1 MANNTI
7 CSNNTLKKWVVTIR
21 KWTKDLSLE
30 ESIGIL
36 EENSKLMSS
45 TNQLFLNELTDEE
58 GELLQE
64 LVTKSQELMLY
75 LESQKTML
83 IDHIGQM
90 NQSEKISTQYI
101 KQFSESYFVDK
112 DF

>member
-1 MANNTI
+1 M
-7 CSNNTLKKWVVTIR
+7 VVTIR
-21 KWTKDLSLE
+21 KWSKDLSLE

-83 IDHIGQM
+83 IDQIGQM
-90 NQSEKISTQYI
+90 NQSEKIATQYI

>member
-1 MANNTI
+1 MVNNTI
-7 CSNNTLKKWVVTIR
+7 CSNNTLKKMVVTIR
-21 KWTKDLSLE
+21 KWSKDLSLE

-83 IDHIGQM
+83 IDQIGQM
-90 NQSEKISTQYI
+90 NQSEKIATQYI